1 MKKHI
6 ALFSLLVFLTSTVYC
21 DLPDEPDLNEADIDT
36 SESSEFTRNA
46 IDIKGITDPFALWRL
61 LSNYPD
67 SASEANIL
75 TAIGV
80 YGRGNR
86 AIVSN
91 MNDYLM
97 EKNNLFREGEHV
109 DYTLVSA
116 CISAIMELGN
126 SSSYY
131 VLFHTYCSGY
141 PEVIAFEAYGAMEI
155 IPGNL
160 LQFFLSTIENNPPV
174 EKYTAFRAGINSSR
188 LTVPERGRLA
198 EFALEKGLN
207 AEEVNTDINDMRY
220 AAVVALT
227 SLRWTRANSLAIRN
241 FYRMQ
246 SEYQT
251 NAVPKERFIEAIA
264 CLGATG
270 NSQAAL
276 VLVLQIGLI
285 NARTEVNGSYDT
297 EITLAIVRALGS
309 IGDNAAFD
317 HLLYVT
323 NLAYTEEIHIAAREA
338 IDRLKW

>member
-1 MKKHI
+1 
-6 ALFSLLVFLTSTVYC
+6 
-21 DLPDEPDLNEADIDT
+21 
-36 SESSEFTRNA
+36 
-46 IDIKGITDPFALWRL
+46 
-61 LSNYPD
+61 
-67 SASEANIL
+67 
-75 TAIGV
+75 
-80 YGRGNR
+80 
-86 AIVSN
+86 
-91 MNDYLM
+91 M
-97 EKNNLFREGEHV
+97 EKNNLFREGGHV

-116 CISAIMELGN
+116 CISAIMELGD

-141 PEVIAFEAYGAMEI
+141 PEVIAFEAYGALEE

-160 LQFFLSTIENNPPV
+160 LQFFLTTIENNPPA
-174 EKYTAFRAGINSSR
+174 EKYAAFRAGIYSLR

-198 EFALEKGLN
+198 EFTLEKSLN
-207 AEEVNTDINDMRY
+207 AEEENANINDMRY
-220 AAVVALT
+220 AAVAALT
-227 SLRWTRANSLAIRN
+227 SLRWTRANALAIRN
-241 FYRMQ
+241 FYRVQ

-251 NAVPKERFIEAIA
+251 NTAPKERLIEAIT

-276 VLVLQIGLI
+276 VLVLQLGLI
-285 NARTEVNGSYDT
+285 NARNEVNGSFDT

-323 NLAYTEEIHIAAREA
+323 NLAYTEEIHNAAREA